1 MMEGESLIPLK
12 AGSES
17 VAIFPA
23 NNEEGNLTT
32 DVCRRQ
38 GWPISEVRIGSES
51 KGQRLS
57 KDPIQ
62 HLLKNPEH
70 CDLMMDLLDGGL

>member
-1 MMEGESLIPLK
+1 MMEEESSIPLK

-17 VAIFPA
+17 VAVFPA

-38 GWPISEVRIGSES
+38 GWARGCVVCVP
-51 KGQRLS
+51 
-57 KDPIQ
+57 
-62 HLLKNPEH
+62 
-70 CDLMMDLLDGGL
+70 LMP